1 MGVTRARTDVS
12 QSVHRVGRGKSKS
25 MLGSFMA
32 GLQDYVIHTGP
43 FSLVEAVLGVMAV
56 GGLLSALLGSA
67 AVRAAAI
74 VSVIAGVLG
83 LYFLLAAN
91 KIEWRRRNDGQRAV
105 LRRQCD
111 NLESRG
117 QKWRVRR
124 WAQEIIVQA
133 NGDVRET
140 IEISAVVECD
150 VLDFV
155 SVVTG
160 PHWDW
165 PDRLRPRVRLNV
177 RSVQGRTRYDY
188 TSDWIARNRLK
199 VLVHLTEPAS
209 RGDVVSFVV
218 DLQWPAKC
226 APLMRGHRQEDFVL
240 FFDKPVEE
248 VKYVVVLPP
257 GFSVFY
263 DKVGLT
269 ADDSTLVSEPT
280 RSGQVETVL
289 TVLNSPVNKNFG
301 MRLDLRSEA
310 QP

>member
-1 MGVTRARTDVS
+1 
-12 QSVHRVGRGKSKS
+12 
-25 MLGSFMA
+25 
-32 GLQDYVIHTGP
+32 QDYVIHTGP
-43 FSLVEAVLGVMAV
+43 FGLVEAVLGIMAF

-67 AVRAAAI
+67 AVKAAAI
-74 VSVIAGVLG
+74 VAVVIGVLG
-83 LYFLLAAN
+83 LYFLLVAN
-91 KIEWRRRNDGQRAV
+91 KIEWRHKTDGERAV

-117 QKWRVRR
+117 QKWRVLR
-124 WAQEIIVQA
+124 WAHEIIVQA

-140 IEISAVVECD
+140 IEVSAVVECD

-155 SVVTG
+155 SVVAG

-165 PDRLRPRVRLNV
+165 PDRLKPRVRLNV

-188 TSDWIARNRLK
+188 TYDWIARNRLK

-209 RGDVVSFVV
+209 RDDVVSFVV
-218 DLQWPAKC
+218 ELQWPAKC

-240 FFDKPVEE
+240 IFDKPVEE

-257 GFSVFY
+257 GFGVFH
-263 DKVGLT
+263 DRLGLT
-269 ADDSTLVSEPT
+269 ADDSTLTSEPT
-280 RSGQVETVL
+280 RSGQVETML
-289 TVLNSPVNKNFG
+289 TVLDAPANKQFG
-301 MRLDLRSEA
+301 MRLDLRSGA